1 VIEYLVTGRVVG
13 GSVQRRADYTV
24 ERRQVL
30 RFYTA
35 NAAWLTFDEGTRG
48 DSGSREGRRPDGARQ
63 AVFDDTGGTDSLD
76 QIASHV
82 GRRQGRLVRSAVC
95 LGSVGIGS

>member
-1 VIEYLVTGRVVG
+1 M
-13 GSVQRRADYTV
+13 

-48 DSGSREGRRPDGARQ
+48 TLE
-63 AVFDDTGGTDSLD
+63 
-76 QIASHV
+76 V
-82 GRRQGRLVRSAVC
+82 GRAADLTVLDKPFLTIPAEQIHSIRSLLTLVSGEVVWSEAPFA
-95 LGSVGIGS
+95 SVR